1 MIPAKLALWRL
12 GSGLI
17 ALPAQVIALFLV
29 FHGAGEAVG
38 PLYERLLPPTGEPTR
53 GRAREGAALF
63 GLLLLGVPVAIAMS
77 GAALAMIIAL
87 VRLVYHPT
95 LVRWLVGPLIVVAG
109 DLVLRGGGYLL
120 RRLVFPPLRK
130 DQPAPVRRPGSTRPA
145 SATAGRRAA
154 PRPR

>member
-1 MIPAKLALWRL
+1 VKAALWRF

-17 ALPAQVIALFLV
+17 ALPAQVISLFLV

-38 PLYERLLPPTGEPTR
+38 PLYQRLLPTAPRR

-63 GLLLLGVPVAIAMS
+63 GLLLLGIPVAIAMS
-77 GAALAMIIAL
+77 GAALTMIITL
-87 VRLVYHPT
+87 VRLVWHPT
-95 LVRWLVGPLIVVAG
+95 LGRALVAVGALVLG

-120 RRLVFPPLRK
+120 RRMVFPPLPE
-130 DQPAPVRRPGSTRPA
+130 DQPARVTRPGSALRSSAPA
-145 SATAGRRAA
+145 ARRGR

>member
-29 FHGAGEAVG
+29 FHGAGEA
-38 PLYERLLPPTGEPTR
+38 
-53 GRAREGAALF
+53 
-63 GLLLLGVPVAIAMS
+63 
-77 GAALAMIIAL
+77 
-87 VRLVYHPT
+87 
-95 LVRWLVGPLIVVAG
+95 VGPLIVVAG

-145 SATAGRRAA
+145 SATEGRRAA

>member
-53 GRAREGAALF
+53 GRA
-63 GLLLLGVPVAIAMS
+63 LGVSWRSSAMS
-77 GAALAMIIAL
+77 AVPERVL
-87 VRLVYHPT
+87 
-95 LVRWLVGPLIVVAG
+95 GPACG
-109 DLVLRGGGYLL
+109 TCPGG
-120 RRLVFPPLRK
+120 K
-130 DQPAPVRRPGSTRPA
+130 E
-145 SATAGRRAA
+145 
-154 PRPR
+154 